1 MRTTYGL
8 TVGEVTAYL
17 HPLSQVLRFSVPTQP
32 VSHLSRAKV
41 LMSDSFFSWR
51 ALHWQ
56 RMSLSIEDPFIQRE
70 LWGCVSVQQQV
81 EVLQGL
87 STPEGLHF
95 VSVGWWNLQHQQ

>member
-1 MRTTYGL
+1 MHITHGV

-17 HPLSQVLRFSVPTQP
+17 HPLSQVLRFSVSTQP
-32 VSHLSRAKV
+32 VSHLSRAEV

-70 LWGCVSVQQQV
+70 LWGCVGVQQQV
-81 EVLQGL
+81 EILQSL
-87 STPEGLHF
+87 STPEGLHL
-95 VSVGWWNLQHQQ
+95 VSVGWRHLQH